1 MPIDLADI
9 NHVLTASPSLCPF
22 DESDTEPELE
32 LYNDN
37 SHRAHPLSS
46 SPIGIQRR
54 SSPVIPSQF
63 LQPTP
68 QISGHKR
75 PYDEMSRANTHSPI
89 LATEGSTAFQA
100 HTLALLS
107 LISQHPSPAFPFP
120 TNGQDPAGHLTLS
133 TFPGKKTPAEEAIER
148 AIIALGE
155 RVWATERN
163 QGVVHQAPKLPPG
176 QHQASDL
183 LTPEWTPPIASVIA
197 ASAQGVSPI
206 CPTCTRPISENTTP
220 TNTYPSVYASH
231 PLSVSLSTPDAQMR
245 QLPSSQFG
253 FNPPHSILTTPSG
266 QSVLTGG
273 PGSASWSVG
282 DSGMSAEKELELLK
296 AQVQDIARVCKAV
309 ATGDLTQKIIVPVEG
324 QAMTELKNIINAM
337 VDRLQT
343 FAVEVERVSLEV
355 GTQGKLGGQAVV
367 EGVEGTWRELTAVVN
382 KLAANLTN
390 QVRSIAKVT
399 KAVAKGDLSETIDV
413 EASGEIA
420 ELKTTVNGMVM
431 SLRTLADEVSRVSL
445 EVGSQGKLG
454 GQANVP
460 DVEGVWK
467 DLTVNVNRMCESLT
481 TQVRSI
487 GSVTTAVA
495 RGDLSKM
502 IEIEAE
508 GEMAVLKNTVNSM
521 VRQLTI
527 FANEVTRVA
536 LEVGTHGTLGGQAVV
551 PGVEGVWDDLTTNV
565 NKMARNLTDQVREIA
580 EVTKSVARGDL
591 TKTVNADV
599 QGEILELKITVNDM
613 VAQLTVFAAEVTR
626 VSLEVGTEGK
636 LGGQAD
642 VPNVEGTWKV
652 LTDNVNL
659 MALNLT
665 TQVRSVA
672 EVTTAVAA
680 GDLSKKIAVD
690 AFGEILELKNTVN
703 NMVESLRSFSSE
715 VTRVAREVGTD
726 GRLGGQARVPG
737 VAGTWKDLTDCVNI
751 MAANLTEQVR
761 TIAHATT
768 AVARGDLTQKVVGVK
783 VSGEILDLVNTIN
796 NMIDQLA
803 IFAAEVT
810 RVAREV
816 GTEGKLG
823 VQAEVENIEGT
834 WQEITSN
841 VNTMASNLTSQVRAF
856 AQISAAATDGDF
868 TRFITVEASGEM
880 DSLKT
885 KINQMVYNLRESIE
899 KNTKARQEAEMANRS
914 KSEFLAN
921 MSHEIRTPMNGI
933 IGMTVLTLE
942 SELTRQ
948 QRENL
953 MIVSSL
959 AGSLLTIIDDILDIS
974 KIEAGR
980 MTMEQ
985 IPFSLRLAVFSV
997 LKTLCVKASQNKL
1010 DLIFDIDPTIPD
1022 QLIGDPLRLR
1032 QVITNLIGNAVK
1044 FTTKGQVALS
1054 CRVKGYINNSVGLEF
1069 CVADTGIGIKQDK
1082 LDVIFDTFA
1091 QADGSTTRKYGGTGL
1106 GLTISKR
1113 LVNLMSGD
1121 LWVESEY
1128 GAGSRFYFTTVAE
1141 MTSTPRDQ
1149 IIERLAPWSGRNI
1162 LFIDTLG
1169 DETGIATM
1177 LAELGLKPIV
1187 IHAVSEV
1194 YNLPQQGLTMFDT
1207 MIVDS
1212 LKAAGELRG
1221 IEYLRYIP
1229 IVLLAPSNR
1238 PPGPENPSFID
1249 LPEPRRRLLALP
1261 SAGDQ
1266 SLSPIPVKDCLEMG
1280 INTYYTTPLHL
1291 QELSNAIVP
1300 ALESHQMQPG
1310 DSVKDTVLSILLAE
1324 DNLVNQKLAVKLLE
1338 VAGHKIEVADNGE
1351 IAIEKY
1357 KRRQLAR
1364 TPFDV
1369 ILMDVSMPVMGG
1381 MEATGLIREFEANE
1395 GVPRTPIIALTA
1407 HAMIGDKER
1416 CLEAGMDHYV
1426 PKPLRRGDLIA
1437 AIARV
1442 LTNNPP
1448 PLSTGGVPLQ
1458 ESNQT
1463 YDVGLAT
1470 GPSGTYK

>member
-1 MPIDLADI
+1 MSLAD
-9 NHVLTASPSLCPF
+9 PYP
-22 DESDTEPELE
+22 
-32 LYNDN
+32 
-37 SHRAHPLSS
+37 
-46 SPIGIQRR
+46 
-54 SSPVIPSQF
+54 PVI
-63 LQPTP
+63 
-68 QISGHKR
+68 
-75 PYDEMSRANTHSPI
+75 
-89 LATEGSTAFQA
+89 ATEGSTAFQS
-100 HTLALLS
+100 HILSLLS
-107 LISQHPSPAFPFP
+107 VISQHPSPDYPFP
-120 TNGQDPAGHLTLS
+120 SKADPTSESSRQEGGSGSKQDNLS
-133 TFPGKKTPAEEAIER
+133 TFPGKKTPAEDAIER
-148 AIIALGE
+148 AIIALGD
-155 RVWATERN
+155 RVWTAERT
-163 QGVVHQAPKLPPG
+163 QGQLMREIRRDVPVQQTTDLP
-176 QHQASDL
+176 
-183 LTPEWTPPIASVIA
+183 TPDWTPPVPPESSEPPAP
-197 ASAQGVSPI
+197 GPI
-206 CPTCTRPISENTTP
+206 CPTCARSISANHDITSFTP
-220 TNTYPSVYASH
+220 QQIASFYH
-231 PLSVSLSTPDAQMR
+231 PFTAALSTPPPPLPEQMFFPPNV
-245 QLPSSQFG
+245 LAAYVNATSDNEPSD
-253 FNPPHSILTTPSG
+253 
-266 QSVLTGG
+266 
-273 PGSASWSVG
+273 
-282 DSGMSAEKELELLK
+282 DSGLSAEKELALLK

-309 ATGDLTQKIIVPVEG
+309 ATGDLTQKIIVPVKG

-355 GTQGKLGGQAVV
+355 GTEGKLGGQAVV
-367 EGVEGTWRELTAVVN
+367 PNVEGSWKVLTAVVN

-521 VRQLTI
+521 IRQLTI
-527 FANEVTRVA
+527 FAKEVTRVA
-536 LEVGTHGTLGGQAVV
+536 LEVGTQGQLGGQAVV

-580 EVTKSVARGDL
+580 MVTKAVARGDL
-591 TKTVNADV
+591 SKTVTADV
-599 QGEILELKITVNDM
+599 QGEILDLKATVNEM
-613 VAQLTVFAAEVTR
+613 VAQLTIFASEVTR

-636 LGGQAD
+636 LGGQAV
-642 VPNVEGTWKV
+642 VPNVEGTWMV

-680 GDLSKKIAVD
+680 GNLSKKINVA

-703 NMVESLRSFSSE
+703 NMVDSLRSFSSE

-726 GRLGGQARVPG
+726 GRLGGQAKVPG

-980 MTMEQ
+980 MTMEK
-985 IPFSLRLAVFSV
+985 IPFSLRVAVFSV
-997 LKTLCVKASQNKL
+997 LKTLCVKAAQNKL
-1010 DLIFDIDPTIPD
+1010 DLIFDLDPSMPD

-1044 FTTKGQVALS
+1044 FTTKGQVALT
-1054 CRVKGYINNSVGLEF
+1054 CRVKGYVTSAVELEF

-1113 LVNLMSGD
+1113 LVNLMNGD

-1128 GAGSRFYFTTVAE
+1128 GKGSRFFFTTVAE
-1141 MTSTPRDQ
+1141 MTSVPRDQ
-1149 IIERLAPWSGRNI
+1149 IIERLSPWAGRSV

-1169 DETGIATM
+1169 DETGVVDM
-1177 LAELGLKPIV
+1177 LQELGLKPIV
-1187 IHAVSEV
+1187 IHSVNDV
-1194 YNLPQQGLTMFDT
+1194 YLLQDQGLTVFDT

-1229 IVLLAPSNR
+1229 IVLLASSHKPI
-1238 PPGPENPSFID
+1238 GPDNPSFIS

-1261 SAGDQ
+1261 SSSEQ
-1266 SLSPIPVKDCLEMG
+1266 LLSPIPVKDCLEMG
-1280 INTYYTTPLHL
+1280 INTYYTTPLSL

-1300 ALESHQMQPG
+1300 ALETHQIQPG
-1310 DSVKDTVLSILLAE
+1310 DTVKDTVLSVLLAE
-1324 DNLVNQKLAVKLLE
+1324 DNLVNQKLAVKLME

-1351 IAIEKY
+1351 IALEKY
-1357 KRRQLAR
+1357 KRRQVAR
-1364 TPFDV
+1364 TAFDV

-1416 CLEAGMDHYV
+1416 CLAAGMDEYV
-1426 PKPLRRGDLIA
+1426 TKPLRRGDLLASIA
-1437 AIARV
+1437 KV
-1442 LTNNPP
+1442 LAPKQPSSSLEIPTI
-1448 PLSTGGVPLQ
+1448 S
-1458 ESNQT
+1458 
-1463 YDVGLAT
+1463 AT
-1470 GPSGTYK
+1470 SALYGR

>member
-1 MPIDLADI
+1 MSLAD
-9 NHVLTASPSLCPF
+9 AYP
-22 DESDTEPELE
+22 
-32 LYNDN
+32 
-37 SHRAHPLSS
+37 
-46 SPIGIQRR
+46 
-54 SSPVIPSQF
+54 PVI
-63 LQPTP
+63 
-68 QISGHKR
+68 
-75 PYDEMSRANTHSPI
+75 
-89 LATEGSTAFQA
+89 ATEGSTAFQS
-100 HTLALLS
+100 HILSLLS
-107 LISQHPSPAFPFP
+107 VISEHPSPGYPFP
-120 TNGQDPAGHLTLS
+120 SSGEPNPEDGEEEDEDGKKKATLS
-133 TFPGKKTPAEEAIER
+133 TFPGKKTPAEDAIER
-148 AIIALGE
+148 AIIALGD
-155 RVWATERN
+155 RVWTAERT
-163 QGVVHQAPKLPPG
+163 QLQLIQESKRGVPTHSGA
-176 QHQASDL
+176 DL
-183 LTPEWTPPIASVIA
+183 LTPEWQPSDPSPAVQPSEQAAVGPVCLTCARQISPEALGLTPQQTASFYHPFTA
-197 ASAQGVSPI
+197 A
-206 CPTCTRPISENTTP
+206 
-220 TNTYPSVYASH
+220 
-231 PLSVSLSTPDAQMR
+231 LSTPPPPLPEQM
-245 QLPSSQFG
+245 F
-253 FNPPHSILTTPSG
+253 FPPN
-266 QSVLTGG
+266 VLAAYVSAANEAGG
-273 PGSASWSVG
+273 D

-309 ATGDLTQKIIVPVEG
+309 ATGDLTQKIIVPVKG

-355 GTQGKLGGQAVV
+355 GTEGKLGGQAVV
-367 EGVEGTWRELTAVVN
+367 PNVEGTWKVLTAVVN

-399 KAVAKGDLSETIDV
+399 KAVAMGDLSETIDV

-454 GQANVP
+454 GQAIVPNV
-460 DVEGVWK
+460 DGVWK

-521 VRQLTI
+521 VLQLTI
-527 FANEVTRVA
+527 FAKEVTRVA
-536 LEVGTHGTLGGQAVV
+536 LEVGTHGQLGGQAAV

-580 EVTKSVARGDL
+580 EVTKAVARGDL
-591 TKTVNADV
+591 SKTVNADV
-599 QGEILELKITVNDM
+599 QGEILDLKCTVNEM

-636 LGGQAD
+636 LGGQAF

-680 GDLSKKIAVD
+680 GDLSKKINVA

-703 NMVESLRSFSSE
+703 IMVDSLRSFSSE

-726 GRLGGQARVPG
+726 GRLGGQAKVPG

-985 IPFSLRLAVFSV
+985 IPFSLRVAVFSV
-997 LKTLCVKASQNKL
+997 LKTLCVKAAQNKL
-1010 DLIFDIDPTIPD
+1010 DLIFDIDPTMPD

-1054 CRVKGYINNSVGLEF
+1054 CRVKRYIIDAVELEF

-1113 LVNLMSGD
+1113 LVSLMSGD

-1128 GAGSRFYFTTVAE
+1128 GQGSRFYFTTVAE
-1141 MTSTPRDQ
+1141 MTGVPRDQ
-1149 IIERLAPWSGRNI
+1149 IIERLSPWKGRSV

-1169 DETGIATM
+1169 DVTGVVGM
-1177 LAELGLKPIV
+1177 LQALGLKPIV
-1187 IHAVSEV
+1187 IHSVNDV
-1194 YNLPQQGLTMFDT
+1194 YLLQDQGLTVFDT

-1212 LKAAGELRG
+1212 LKAASELRG

-1229 IVLLAPSNR
+1229 VM
-1238 PPGPENPSFID
+1238 
-1249 LPEPRRRLLALP
+1249 LP
-1261 SAGDQ
+1261 
-1266 SLSPIPVKDCLEMG
+1266 PIPVKDCLEMG
-1280 INTYYTTPLHL
+1280 INTYYTTPLSL

-1300 ALESHQMQPG
+1300 ALESHQIQPG
-1310 DSVKDTVLSILLAE
+1310 DTVKDTILTILLAE
-1324 DNLVNQKLAVKLLE
+1324 DNQVNQKLAVKLME
-1338 VAGHKIEVADNGE
+1338 VAGHKMEVADNGE
-1351 IAIEKY
+1351 IALEKY

-1369 ILMDVSMPVMGG
+1369 ILMDVSMPVMNG
-1381 MEATGLIREFEANE
+1381 MEATGLIREFEAND
-1395 GVPRTPIIALTA
+1395 GAPRTPIIALTA

-1416 CLEAGMDHYV
+1416 CLAAGMDEYV
-1426 PKPLRRGDLIA
+1426 TKPLRRGDLLASISK
-1437 AIARV
+1437 V
-1442 LTNNPP
+1442 LALKQPSMGLEIST
-1448 PLSTGGVPLQ
+1448 LSTP
-1458 ESNQT
+1458 SNL
-1463 YDVGLAT
+1463 YDR
-1470 GPSGTYK
+1470 

>member
-1 MPIDLADI
+1 MPIDLTDFS
-9 NHVLTASPSLCPF
+9 HVLTASPSLDP
-22 DESDTEPELE
+22 DSYRYQLGTREEDPSDF
-32 LYNDN
+32 
-37 SHRAHPLSS
+37 S
-46 SPIGIQRR
+46 SPLHDYSPTITTHTS

-63 LQPTP
+63 LQPIP
-68 QISGHKR
+68 QVSGHKR

-155 RVWATERN
+155 RVWATERS
-163 QGVVHQAPKLPPG
+163 QGVVHQPTKLPPG
-176 QHQASDL
+176 IHQASEL
-183 LTPEWTPPIASVIA
+183 LTPDWTPPITNPLHVTAGPTPV
-197 ASAQGVSPI
+197 
-206 CPTCTRPISENTTP
+206 CPTCSRPVTDTL
-220 TNTYPSVYASH
+220 PSAFYTQNASSSIYASH

-245 QLPSSQFG
+245 QLPSGNSHG
-253 FNPPHSILTTPSG
+253 YNPHSILTTPSG

-521 VRQLTI
+521 VMQLTI

-680 GDLSKKIAVD
+680 GDLSKLIAVE
-690 AFGEILELKNTVN
+690 AFGEIASLKNTVN

-726 GRLGGQARVPG
+726 GRLGGQARVPQ

-980 MTMEQ
+980 MTMEE

-1054 CRVKGYINNSVGLEF
+1054 CRVKGYVNNAVGLEF

-1113 LVNLMSGD
+1113 LVNLMNGD

-1141 MTSTPRDQ
+1141 MTSTPREE
-1149 IIERLAPWSGRNI
+1149 IMTRVAPWQGRNI

-1169 DETGIATM
+1169 DETGITAL

-1229 IVLLAPSNR
+1229 IVLLAPVS
-1238 PPGPENPSFID
+1238 EQ
-1249 LPEPRRRLLALP
+1249 L
-1261 SAGDQ
+1261 
-1266 SLSPIPVKDCLEMG
+1266 LSPIPVKDCLEMG
-1280 INTYYTTPLHL
+1280 INTYYTTPMQLA
-1291 QELSNAIVP
+1291 ELSNAIVP

-1442 LTNNPP
+1442 LTTNPAP
-1448 PLSTGGVPLQ
+1448 MSTQGGVPLQ

-1463 YDVGLAT
+1463 FDVGLST
-1470 GPSGTYK
+1470 GPSGIYK

>member
-1 MPIDLADI
+1 M
-9 NHVLTASPSLCPF
+9 ASSVIRAP
-22 DESDTEPELE
+22 DT
-32 LYNDN
+32 
-37 SHRAHPLSS
+37 
-46 SPIGIQRR
+46 
-54 SSPVIPSQF
+54 
-63 LQPTP
+63 PTP
-68 QISGHKR
+68 FESHLL
-75 PYDEMSRANTHSPI
+75 S
-89 LATEGSTAFQA
+89 
-100 HTLALLS
+100 LLS
-107 LISQHPSPAFPFP
+107 LISKEPSPSFPFP
-120 TNGQDPAGHLTLS
+120 SEAAAAPPAQRFALS
-133 TFPGKKTPAEEAIER
+133 SYQGPRSRAQEAIEK
-148 AIIALGE
+148 AVIALGE
-155 RVWATERN
+155 RATSERAN
-163 QGVVHQAPKLPPG
+163 TKQDPRLSSNPTPLPHHTTTLP
-176 QHQASDL
+176 
-183 LTPEWTPPIASVIA
+183 TPEWTPPIPDLTTEST
-197 ASAQGVSPI
+197 
-206 CPTCTRPISENTTP
+206 CPTCARALNSTP
-220 TNTYPSVYASH
+220 TPQPLFPTSH
-231 PLSVSLSTPDAQMR
+231 PLSMSLSTPPT
-245 QLPSSQFG
+245 QLSFASNGSS
-253 FNPPHSILTTPSG
+253 
-266 QSVLTGG
+266 
-273 PGSASWSVG
+273 
-282 DSGMSAEKELELLK
+282 DSGMSAEKELILLK

-324 QAMTELKNIINAM
+324 QAMTELKDIINSM
-337 VDRLQT
+337 VDRLLN

-355 GTQGKLGGQAVV
+355 GTEGKLGGQAVV

-399 KAVAKGDLSETIDV
+399 KAVARGDLSETIDV
-413 EASGEIA
+413 EARGEIA

-454 GQANVP
+454 GQAQVP

-467 DLTVNVNRMCESLT
+467 EMTVNRKGGLATKKKADIIKGDLTKT
-481 TQVRSI
+481 
-487 GSVTTAVA
+487 
-495 RGDLSKM
+495 

-508 GEMAVLKNTVNSM
+508 GEMAILKNTVNSM
-521 VRQLTI
+521 VAQLTT
-527 FANEVTRVA
+527 FAGEVTRVA
-536 LEVGTHGTLGGQAVV
+536 LEVGTQGILGGQAVV
-551 PGVEGVWDDLTTNV
+551 EGVEGTWADLTTNV
-565 NKMARNLTDQVREIA
+565 NFMARNLTDQVREIA

-599 QGEILELKITVNDM
+599 QGEILDLKITVNDM

-636 LGGQAD
+636 LGGQAL

-659 MALNLT
+659 MASNLT

-680 GDLSKKIAVD
+680 GDLSRKIVVD
-690 AFGEILELKNTVN
+690 AFGEILELKSTVN
-703 NMVESLRSFSSE
+703 NMVESLRGFSSE

-737 VAGTWKDLTDCVNI
+737 VAGTWKDLTDCVNV

-768 AVARGDLTQKVVGVK
+768 AVARGDLTQKVVGVT

-823 VQAEVENIEGT
+823 VQAEVQNIEGT

-885 KINQMVYNLRESIE
+885 KINQMVFNLRESIE
-899 KNTKARQEAEMANRS
+899 KNTSARQSAELANRS

-959 AGSLLTIIDDILDIS
+959 ASSLLTIIDDILDIS

-985 IPFSLRLAVFSV
+985 IPYSLRLAVFSV

-1010 DLIFDIDPTIPD
+1010 DLIYDVDPTIPD

-1044 FTTKGQVALS
+1044 FTTQGQVALS
-1054 CRVKGYINNSVGLEF
+1054 CRVKRYAENAVELEF

-1113 LVNLMSGD
+1113 LVNLMSGN

-1128 GAGSRFYFTTVAE
+1128 GQGSRFYFTTLAATTA
-1141 MTSTPRDQ
+1141 MPREQ
-1149 IIERLAPWSGRNI
+1149 IIERLAPWANRYI

-1169 DETGIATM
+1169 DETGIADM
-1177 LAELGLKPIV
+1177 LRELNLRPIIINSVEGVWKLRQSDGLP
-1187 IHAVSEV
+1187 A
-1194 YNLPQQGLTMFDT
+1194 FDT

-1212 LKAAGELRG
+1212 LSAAEKLRTV
-1221 IEYLRYIP
+1221 EHLRYIP

-1238 PPGPENPSFID
+1238 PPGPDNHSFID
-1249 LPEPRRRLLALP
+1249 LPESQRRLLALP
-1261 SAGDQ
+1261 TETEQ
-1266 SLSPIPVKDCLEMG
+1266 MLSPIPVKDCLEMG
-1280 INTYYTTPLHL
+1280 INTYYTTPLGL

-1300 ALESHQMQPG
+1300 ALESHSMQPG
-1310 DSVKDTVLSILLAE
+1310 DTVKDTVLSILLAE

-1351 IAIEKY
+1351 IALDKF
-1357 KRRQLAR
+1357 KRRRVAQ

-1369 ILMDVSMPVMGG
+1369 VLMDVSMPVMGG
-1381 MEATGLIREFEANE
+1381 MESTGLIREFEATENLS
-1395 GVPRTPIIALTA
+1395 RTPIIALTA

-1416 CLEAGMDHYV
+1416 CIGAGMDEYV
-1426 PKPLRRGDLIA
+1426 TKPLRRGDLLASIA
-1437 AIARV
+1437 KV
-1442 LTNNPP
+1442 LSPKTTTTASITPMEMTP
-1448 PLSTGGVPLQ
+1448 AFVR
-1458 ESNQT
+1458 
-1463 YDVGLAT
+1463 
-1470 GPSGTYK
+1470 

>member
-1 MPIDLADI
+1 MSIDLADI
-9 NHVLTASPSLCPF
+9 NHVLTASPSLQSPF
-22 DESDTEPELE
+22 DRYCADPEAEFL
-32 LYNDN
+32 
-37 SHRAHPLSS
+37 RSS
-46 SPIGIQRR
+46 SPTTHQTSSPTATSHTI

-68 QISGHKR
+68 QVSGHKR

-163 QGVVHQAPKLPPG
+163 QGVVHQPTKLPPG
-176 QHQASDL
+176 IHQASEL
-183 LTPEWTPPIASVIA
+183 LTPEWTPPITNPLHVTAGPTPV
-197 ASAQGVSPI
+197 
-206 CPTCTRPISENTTP
+206 CPTCARPVTDNTP
-220 TNTYPSVYASH
+220 SAVYPQSQNASVYASH

-245 QLPSSQFG
+245 QLPSSSTGFG
-253 FNPPHSILTTPSG
+253 HGYNPHSILTTPSG

-521 VRQLTI
+521 IMQLTI

-680 GDLSKKIAVD
+680 GDLSKLIAVE
-690 AFGEILELKNTVN
+690 AFGEIASLKNTVN

-726 GRLGGQARVPG
+726 GRLGGQARVPH

-933 IGMTVLTLE
+933 IGMTALTLE

-959 AGSLLTIIDDILDIS
+959 ANSLLTIIDDILDIS

-985 IPFSLRLAVFSV
+985 IAFSLRLAVFSV
-997 LKTLCVKASQNKL
+997 LKTLCVKAAQNKL

-1022 QLIGDPLRLR
+1022 TLIGDPLRLR

-1054 CRVKGYINNSVGLEF
+1054 CRVKGYVNNAVGLEF

-1113 LVNLMSGD
+1113 LVNLMNGD

-1141 MTSTPRDQ
+1141 ITTTPREE
-1149 IIERLAPWSGRNI
+1149 INSRLAPWQGRNV

-1169 DETGIATM
+1169 DEFGVSNLLI
-1177 LAELGLKPIV
+1177 ELGLKPIV

-1212 LKAAGELRG
+1212 LKAASELRG

-1229 IVLLAPSNR
+1229 IVLLAPVTS
-1238 PPGPENPSFID
+1238 
-1249 LPEPRRRLLALP
+1249 
-1261 SAGDQ
+1261 DQ

-1280 INTYYTTPLHL
+1280 INTYYTTPLGTT
-1291 QELSNAIVP
+1291 ELAAAMLP

-1442 LTNNPP
+1442 LTTNPAP
-1448 PLSTGGVPLQ
+1448 MSTQSGVGVPLQ
-1458 ESNQT
+1458 EANER
-1463 YDVGLAT
+1463 YDVGMST
-1470 GPSGTYK
+1470 GLSGHMNRT

>member
-1 MPIDLADI
+1 MDRD
-9 NHVLTASPSLCPF
+9 
-22 DESDTEPELE
+22 
-32 LYNDN
+32 
-37 SHRAHPLSS
+37 
-46 SPIGIQRR
+46 
-54 SSPVIPSQF
+54 
-63 LQPTP
+63 
-68 QISGHKR
+68 
-75 PYDEMSRANTHSPI
+75 NTHSPV

-120 TNGQDPAGHLTLS
+120 TNGQDPSGHLTLS
-133 TFPGKKTPAEEAIER
+133 HFSGKKTPAEEAIER

-155 RVWATERN
+155 RVWAAEKGQGIVH
-163 QGVVHQAPKLPPG
+163 QGVKIPPG
-176 QHQASDL
+176 MHQASDL
-183 LTPEWTPPIASVIA
+183 LTPEWTPPISDPGAHHLA
-197 ASAQGVSPI
+197 EPH
-206 CPTCTRPISENTTP
+206 CPTCHRPVSETSTP
-220 TNTYPSVYASH
+220 TMFSQPASIYSSH
-231 PLSVSLSTPDAQMR
+231 PLSVSLSTPHTQMR
-245 QLPSSQFG
+245 PLASNNLNHS
-253 FNPPHSILTTPSG
+253 PHSILTTSSG
-266 QSVLTGG
+266 ASVLTGG
-273 PGSASWSVG
+273 PGAASWSVG

-382 KLAANLTN
+382 KLAANLTS

-399 KAVAKGDLSETIDV
+399 KAVARGDLSETIDV

-521 VRQLTI
+521 VRQLTV

-536 LEVGTHGTLGGQAVV
+536 LEVGTHGTLGGQAIV

-591 TKTVNADV
+591 TKTVSADV

-823 VQAEVENIEGT
+823 VQAEVEEIEGT

-985 IPFSLRLAVFSV
+985 IPFSVRLAVFSV

-1054 CRVKGYINNSVGLEF
+1054 CRVKGYVNNAVELEF

-1128 GAGSRFYFTTVAE
+1128 GAGSRFYFTTLAE
-1141 MTSTPRDQ
+1141 MTSVPRES
-1149 IIERLAPWSGRNI
+1149 IVERLSPWGGRNI

-1169 DETGIATM
+1169 DEAGIAKM
-1177 LAELGLKPIV
+1177 LSELGMKPIV
-1187 IHAVSEV
+1187 IHAVNEV

-1229 IVLLAPSNR
+1229 IVLLAPVSHDRNV
-1238 PPGPENPSFID
+1238 EFY
-1249 LPEPRRRLLALP
+1249 
-1261 SAGDQ
+1261 
-1266 SLSPIPVKDCLEMG
+1266 CLEMG
-1280 INTYYTTPLHL
+1280 INTYYTSPLNL

-1442 LTNNPP
+1442 LT
-1448 PLSTGGVPLQ
+1448 TGAAAQGSSSADQAMTSVLH
-1458 ESNQT
+1458 
-1463 YDVGLAT
+1463 AR
-1470 GPSGTYK
+1470 

>member
-1 MPIDLADI
+1 MASVDQGQSSSSAIP
-9 NHVLTASPSLCPF
+9 VLPVDGASPF
-22 DESDTEPELE
+22 QT
-32 LYNDN
+32 
-37 SHRAHPLSS
+37 HILS
-46 SPIGIQRR
+46 
-54 SSPVIPSQF
+54 V
-63 LQPTP
+63 
-68 QISGHKR
+68 
-75 PYDEMSRANTHSPI
+75 
-89 LATEGSTAFQA
+89 LA
-100 HTLALLS
+100 
-107 LISQHPSPAFPFP
+107 LISQQPSPSYPFP
-120 TNGQDPAGHLTLS
+120 SNTESAVSDVIIEPFEGEKSA
-133 TFPGKKTPAEEAIER
+133 AEDAIER
-148 AIIALGE
+148 AVIALGE
-155 RVWATERN
+155 RVWASDRS
-163 QGVVHQAPKLPPG
+163 LPRKESP
-176 QHQASDL
+176 QPLPLPHPAEL
-183 LTPEWTPPIASVIA
+183 LTPEWTPPVNEPFANNTFCPTCSRPTLPWPA
-197 ASAQGVSPI
+197 ASAS
-206 CPTCTRPISENTTP
+206 
-220 TNTYPSVYASH
+220 SH
-231 PLSVSLSTPDAQMR
+231 PLSVSLSTPSAR
-245 QLPSSQFG
+245 LSSARSLG
-253 FNPPHSILTTPSG
+253 PTSHNILTTSNG
-266 QSVLTGG
+266 
-273 PGSASWSVG
+273 ASWGRGSIG
-282 DSGMSAEKELELLK
+282 ETGMTAEKELELLK

-324 QAMTELKNIINAM
+324 QAMTELKDIINAM
-337 VDRLQT
+337 VDRLKT

-367 EGVEGTWRELTAVVN
+367 EDVEGTWRELTAVVN

-399 KAVAKGDLSETIDV
+399 KAVARGDLSETIDV

-454 GQANVP
+454 GQAQVP

-467 DLTVNVNRMCESLT
+467 EMTVNVNRMCESLT

-495 RGDLSKM
+495 KGDLSKM

-521 VRQLTI
+521 VRQLTV

-536 LEVGTHGTLGGQAVV
+536 LEVGTQGILGGQAVV
-551 PGVEGVWDDLTTNV
+551 GGVEGVWDDLTTNV
-565 NKMARNLTDQVREIA
+565 NKMARNLTDHVREIA

-591 TKTVNADV
+591 TKVVRADV
-599 QGEILELKITVNDM
+599 QGEILDLKITVNDM
-613 VAQLTVFAAEVTR
+613 VAQLTVFAREVTR

-636 LGGQAD
+636 LGGQAE

-672 EVTTAVAA
+672 EVTTAVAE
-680 GDLSKKIAVD
+680 GDLSRKINVE
-690 AFGEILELKNTVN
+690 AFGEILELKITVN

-768 AVARGDLTQKVVGVK
+768 AVARGDLTQKAVGVK

-899 KNTKARQEAEMANRS
+899 KNTKARQEAEMANRT

-959 AGSLLTIIDDILDIS
+959 ASSLLTIIDDILDIS

-1010 DLIFDIDPTIPD
+1010 DLIFSIDPTIPD

-1044 FTTKGQVALS
+1044 FTTKGSVALS
-1054 CRVKGYINNSVGLEF
+1054 CRTKCYVDGAVELEF

-1113 LVNLMSGD
+1113 LVNLMSGN
-1121 LWVESEY
+1121 LWVKSEY
-1128 GAGSRFYFTTVAE
+1128 GQGSRFYFTTLAE
-1141 MTSTPRDQ
+1141 MTSVPREQ
-1149 IIERLAPWSGRNI
+1149 IIERLAPWAGRYI
-1162 LFIDTLG
+1162 LFIDTL
-1169 DETGIATM
+1169 DDKTGIADM
-1177 LAELGLKPIV
+1177 LKELNLKPIV
-1187 IHAVSEV
+1187 IHSVKDVWELKQS
-1194 YNLPQQGLTMFDT
+1194 PTFDT

-1212 LKAAGELRG
+1212 LSAAERLRTV
-1221 IEYLRYIP
+1221 EHLRYIP
-1229 IVLLAPSNR
+1229 IVLLAPTNR
-1238 PPGPENPSFID
+1238 PPGPDNPSFID
-1249 LPEPRRRLLALP
+1249 LPESRRKLLALP
-1261 SAGDQ
+1261 SASDQ
-1266 SLSPIPVKDCLEMG
+1266 MLSPIPVKDCLEMG
-1280 INTYYTTPLHL
+1280 INTYYTTPLNL

-1300 ALESHQMQPG
+1300 ALESHQVQPG
-1310 DSVKDTVLSILLAE
+1310 DSVKDTVLNILLAE

-1338 VAGHKIEVADNGE
+1338 VAGHKMEVADNGQ

-1357 KRRQLAR
+1357 KRKQLDG

-1381 MEATGLIREFEANE
+1381 MEATGLIREYEASE
-1395 GVPRTPIIALTA
+1395 GISRTPIIALTA

-1416 CLEAGMDHYV
+1416 CLEAGMDDYLA
-1426 PKPLRRGDLIA
+1426 KPLRRGEMIA
-1437 AIARV
+1437 VIARAIAV
-1442 LTNNPP
+1442 VA
-1448 PLSTGGVPLQ
+1448 GVVDPAAPKKM
-1458 ESNQT
+1458 NIDT
-1463 YDVGLAT
+1463 
-1470 GPSGTYK
+1470 